1 MFSAEARQYVSGIT
15 WHGYEGPYETPA
27 LFHEKYPDIGTTLYK
42 WSRKCNITSLVI

>member
-1 MFSAEARQYVSGIT
+1 MFSAEARQYVSGIR

-42 WSRKCNITSLVI
+42 